1 MEHVSLPL
9 NVQTTVEQPLEIV
22 LLDLVFVVYSQSV
35 EIQV

>member
-1 MEHVSLPL
+1 MELVSLPL

-35 EIQV
+35 GLPV

>member
-9 NVQTTVEQPLEIV
+9 NVQTTVEQPQEIV

-35 EIQV
+35 GLQV